1 MFVHTVL
8 MLLELHQY
16 VVSQI
21 EPDLKFL
28 EMIEEEDKV
37 FPEINI
43 LDWQK

>member
-1 MFVHTVL
+1 MIE
-8 MLLELHQY
+8 MLKDI
-16 VVSQI
+16 SKF
-21 EPDLKFL
+21 DLIFL